1 MNATMTFNEWRHR
14 HSDYDKS
21 LRTARD
27 EAAVRQIMERIALQA
42 MQLAHANGNKAFAA
56 QIMEWAHSKR
66 LLTDEE

>member
-1 MNATMTFNEWRHR
+1 MTFNEWRHR

-21 LRTARD
+21 LRSAKD

-42 MQLAHANGNKAFAA
+42 MQLAYTRGDKHFAA
-56 QIMEWAHSKR
+56 QVMEWAHSKR